1 MSERSRRHVHGVVLV
16 DKPAG
21 ITSNAVL
28 QQVKRLFS
36 AKKGGHTGALDPFA
50 TGLLPIC
57 LGEATKFSSFLLNAQ
72 KGYVATLK
80 LGQATDSGDCNGQPT
95 ESAPVPEL
103 TTETVVGVLNTF
115 LGTSLQIP
123 PMYSA
128 LKHQGRPL
136 YEYARQGIEIE
147 RPPREITLD
156 RIVLKGID
164 ADQIRFEVLC
174 SKGTYVRTLG
184 EDIAK
189 KLGTVGHLVGLHRTQ
204 SGALTAENM
213 HTLETIEADPEATLL
228 PMDTPLGHLPA
239 MSLNAEDTQTILRGG
254 KLAVERPETD
264 LVRFYDDQ
272 GRFIG
277 VGEWQLEKQLLKPKR
292 LVQVDLLTPE
302 SPPETTLGETN
313 Q

>member
-57 LGEATKFSSFLLNAQ
+57 LGEATKFSGFLLNAK
-72 KGYVATLK
+72 KGYVATLQ

-95 ESAPVPEL
+95 ETAPVPEL

-189 KLGTVGHLVGLHRTQ
+189 ELGTVGHLVGLHRVQ

-239 MSLNAEDTQTILRGG
+239 MALNAEDTQTILRGG
-254 KLAVERPETD
+254 KLAVDRPETD

-277 VGEWQLEKQLLKPKR
+277 VGEWQVEKNRLKPKR
-292 LVQVDLLTPE
+292 LVQVDLLTQE
-302 SPPETTLGETN
+302 DTTLGDMNE
-313 Q
+313 

>member
-57 LGEATKFSSFLLNAQ
+57 LGEATKFSGFLLNAK
-72 KGYVATLK
+72 KGYIATLQ

-95 ESAPVPEL
+95 ETAPVPEL

-189 KLGTVGHLVGLHRTQ
+189 ELGTVGHLIGLHRTQ

-239 MSLNAEDTQTILRGG
+239 MALNAEDTQTILRGG
-254 KLAVERPETD
+254 KLAVDRPETD

-277 VGEWQLEKQLLKPKR
+277 VGEWQVEKSRLKPKR
-292 LVQVDLLTPE
+292 LVQVDLLTQEVQP
-302 SPPETTLGETN
+302 SAT
-313 Q
+313 